1 MAKIW
6 NPFFC
11 ENFQNSSPPTKTG
24 TEGPPMKTSGIDQ
37 ISAKFLKD
45 GAPVIAIQLQ
55 LWPQNYETF
64 QDFSVVRFTTSK
76 MVYDI

>member
-1 MAKIW
+1 MKISDTSFLKTIPVLCQPL
-6 NPFFC
+6 PFYGKNMKPLFC

-55 LWPQNYETF
+55 L
-64 QDFSVVRFTTSK
+64 
-76 MVYDI
+76 